1 MTKQDTCQGNWM
13 ESDGEYDWVCHV
25 CDGGPFS
32 CGFLDAYRKKHPYST
47 TWLPLQTDTNLTF
60 SLEYLLTVASNLMPH
75 ERAKIREVI
84 EIIGLRAT
92 KAQVHEEPKSLS
104 SWGLFDVDPL
114 ASDEEDHIDIVF
126 GDEDD
131 AHADDFVF
139 GDDTLTHGVSSDME
153 DLENSGE
160 TVPPWWADPTGY
172 KRLLDDS
179 FELRKLKEDPSFGK
193 AVTQLPKDEDYGFAS
208 RAAYDV
214 LRKAGTTISNA
225 YMLQLLKAVERTLP
239 LSYLN
244 GLTRDDEL
252 ARDIASER
260 YGRPMRAVL
269 HLVEI
274 MEEEIATLSDDE
286 LLTACFK
293 WIQEVDGRDG
303 LDNIDSA
310 LYDAIIKVMNK

>member
-1 MTKQDTCQGNWM
+1 MTMTVCQGRWVETN
-13 ESDGEYDWVCHV
+13 GEYDWECSV

-32 CGFLDAYRKKHPYST
+32 CGLIDAEKYPNST
-47 TWLPLQTDTNLTF
+47 TRLPLQTDANLAF
-60 SLEYLLTVASNLMPH
+60 SLEHMLTLASNLMPH

-92 KAQVHEEPKSLS
+92 NAQVHEEPKSLS

-131 AHADDFVF
+131 SLVDPDFVF

-172 KRLLDDS
+172 KHLLDDS

-193 AVTQLPKDEDYGFAS
+193 SVTQLPKDEDYGFAS

-225 YMLQLLKAVERTLP
+225 YMLRLLKAVERTLP

-244 GLTRDDEL
+244 GLTRDDEFV
-252 ARDIASER
+252 RDIASER
-260 YGRPMRAVL
+260 YGRPMRAAL
-269 HLVEI
+269 HLI
-274 MEEEIATLSDDE
+274 DTMEEEIATLSGDE

-293 WIQEVDGRDG
+293 WIQEVDDRDG